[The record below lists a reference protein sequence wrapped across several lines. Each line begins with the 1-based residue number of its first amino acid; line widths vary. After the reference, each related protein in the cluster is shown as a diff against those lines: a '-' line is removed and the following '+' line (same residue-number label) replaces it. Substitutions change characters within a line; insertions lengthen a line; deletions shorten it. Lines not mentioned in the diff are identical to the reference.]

1 MQRINLDG
9 CRLWSLPIT
18 PQMRSKALFEGM
30 PQFSKISPS
39 DPESFKKPFEN
50 LENVDQPEIL
60 DEQDNSCGPKL

>member
-1 MQRINLDG
+1 
-9 CRLWSLPIT
+9 
-18 PQMRSKALFEGM
+18 MRSKALFEGM